1 MTSAQDSN
9 FLLNSL
15 TQNSTF
21 GAEIGL
27 NNNNTSHS
35 TNTNNNTATAIAGV
49 CILYIASGIIV
60 LLFLIVIV
68 SGAIRAHR
76 NPERYGPRASIRG
89 LPRQSRAKGLARAM
103 LETLP
108 IIKFGDLDLAKP
120 SERAIALEDG
130 ISKVQQDVE
139 VTGVAVLEDVVEQTN
154 HGMAGGAEGSG
165 KAGSEPS
172 ANAVTG
178 EGTSEPVQKAHDGLE
193 CSICTEDFHF
203 GEDVRVLPCN
213 HKYHPACIDP
223 WLLNVSGT
231 CPLWYMHPTLSIQ
244 FTSAKQP
251 SRHDLQPIPTATA
264 EGNELPALIPP
275 SEGLEG
281 GIAPTG
287 EGETAMN
294 ASHHHSLRISRLLDL
309 TRLRTAPPEERIAA
323 LRQLHEQLLREGEAE
338 GVAQPNR
345 PAGLTSRL
353 RDTFRIRTRTEPP
366 AQE

>member
-1 MTSAQDSN
+1 MSLFSFITSRSIYLITNALSPIKFPGTLTLFNATNENHVAGDDIAYVSCDPSSYGNFQDSSDVVRIVGNSLPQAIILYSLNSVSCNLIGSFTFTPIYTMTSAQDSN

-49 CILYIASGIIV
+49 CILYITSGIIV

-130 ISKVQQDVE
+130 ISKVRQDVE

-154 HGMAGGAEGSG
+154 HDMAGGAEGSG

-251 SRHDLQPIPTATA
+251 SRHDL
-264 EGNELPALIPP
+264 
-275 SEGLEG
+275 
-281 GIAPTG
+281 
-287 EGETAMN
+287 
-294 ASHHHSLRISRLLDL
+294 
-309 TRLRTAPPEERIAA
+309 
-323 LRQLHEQLLREGEAE
+323 
-338 GVAQPNR
+338 
-345 PAGLTSRL
+345 
-353 RDTFRIRTRTEPP
+353 
-366 AQE
+366 